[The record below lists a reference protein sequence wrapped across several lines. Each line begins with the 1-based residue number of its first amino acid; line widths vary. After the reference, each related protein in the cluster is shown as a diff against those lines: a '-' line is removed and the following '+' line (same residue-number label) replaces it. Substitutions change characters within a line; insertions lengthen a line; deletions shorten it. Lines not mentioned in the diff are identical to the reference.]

1 MFAGEQLTV
10 LADDVLVERGA
21 YTDYTDTNG
30 QWNTV
35 NGDDELLDK
44 TVWTRYIHYTPFY
57 FCRILSKMRREP
69 QHKWVLASF
78 ALSQRASPKA

>member
-44 TVWTRYIHYTPFY
+44 TVWTRYIHTGIYLVEY
-57 FCRILSKMRREP
+57 LRNVSG
-69 QHKWVLASF
+69 AS
-78 ALSQRASPKA
+78 A